1 MEKFWS
7 ILNFPKK
14 IKFLSDDNEAELVKK
29 ILLTKNTS
37 AIYCYTKSETK
48 KGMEVTMTIQE
59 IEQLIS
65 CKLLDIIS

>member
-1 MEKFWS
+1 M
-7 ILNFPKK
+7 
-14 IKFLSDDNEAELVKK
+14 SDDNEAELVKK